1 MATTVVE
8 VVIAVIVPLSKATI
22 TVAMV
27 AVAMVAIAIER
38 LGIATT
44 NITFRA

>member
-8 VVIAVIVPLSKATI
+8 VVIAVIVPLSKAT